1 MGPDLGTFIANL
13 FLYCYEDKWL
23 LGFKMG
29 DFQNT
34 HLFKSMICFINDLCA
49 TNDQTEFGKNY
60 KDI

>member
-1 MGPDLGTFIANL
+1 
-13 FLYCYEDKWL
+13 
-23 LGFKMG
+23 MG

-49 TNDQTEFGKNY
+49 TNGQTEFDKNY

>member
-1 MGPDLGTFIANL
+1 
-13 FLYCYEDKWL
+13 
-23 LGFKMG
+23 MG